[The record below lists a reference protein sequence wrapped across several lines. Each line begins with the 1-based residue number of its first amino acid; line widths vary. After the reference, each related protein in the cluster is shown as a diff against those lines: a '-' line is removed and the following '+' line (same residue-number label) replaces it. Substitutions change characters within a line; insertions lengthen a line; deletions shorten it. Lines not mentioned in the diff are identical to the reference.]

1 MPPFLYALFVLA
13 LVVALYLSVIRPRQL
28 TWGATR
34 SEAARNLIGDDIV
47 QRPHFVATR
56 AITIQA
62 PPAEVW
68 QWIVQ
73 IGSGR
78 AGWYSLDFLD
88 NGNVPSSR
96 EILPQFQQ
104 ISLGYHIPFTPDQKN
119 GMWVKAYAESDYI
132 LWWDQKGKATWGWYL
147 AATGGGATRL
157 ITRLRTRYDLTFPWM
172 LYYAI
177 YDFGD
182 IVMMSNCMRG
192 IKARAEQRWAKGL
205 RNDSHWCQSG
215 EPRLS

>member
-1 MPPFLYALFVLA
+1 MLPILYGIFAIA
-13 LVVALYLSVIRPRQL
+13 LVPVLYLTIIRPRQL
-28 TWGATR
+28 AWGATR
-34 SEAARNLIGDDIV
+34 EEAEGALYGDDIV
-47 QRPHFVATR
+47 TGPHFVATR

-78 AGWYSLDFLD
+78 AGWYSLDFID

-104 ISLGYHIPFTPDQKN
+104 ISLGHFVPFTPDQKN
-119 GMWVKAYAESDYI
+119 GMWVKAYHESETI
-132 LWWDQKGKATWGWYL
+132 LWWDQKGNATWGWYL
-147 AATGGGATRL
+147 TATNGGNTRL
-157 ITRLRTRYDLTFPWM
+157 VTRLRTRYDLSFPWI

-182 IVMMSNCMRG
+182 IVMMRSCMKG
-192 IKARAEQRWAKGL
+192 IKARAEAHWAQAHL
-205 RNDSHWCQSG
+205 DSSAPQIQG
-215 EPRLS
+215 A

>member
-1 MPPFLYALFVLA
+1 MLPLLYALLVLA
-13 LVVALYLSVIRPRQL
+13 LVIVLYLTVIRPRQL
-28 TWGATR
+28 TWGA
-34 SEAARNLIGDDIV
+34 SPEEAASTLHGDDIV
-47 QRPHFVATR
+47 QTPHFVATR

-104 ISLGYHIPFTPDQKN
+104 ISLDHYVPFTPDQKN
-119 GMWVKAYAESDYI
+119 GMWVKAFAEADYI
-132 LWWDQKGKATWGWYL
+132 LWWDQKGNATWGWYL
-147 AATGGGATRL
+147 AATGDGATRL
-157 ITRLRTRYDLTFPWM
+157 ITRLRTRYDLTFPWVI
-172 LYYAI
+172 YFAI

-182 IVMMSNCMRG
+182 IVMMSKCMKG
-192 IKARAEQRWAKGL
+192 IKARAERRWAHGL
-205 RNDSHWCQSG
+205 HDDGHWRQDR
-215 EPRLS
+215 ELRLS

>member
-1 MPPFLYALFVLA
+1 MLPLTYALLAFA
-13 LVVALYLSVIRPRQL
+13 LVVVLYLAVIRPWQL

-34 SEAARNLIGDDIV
+34 EEAVRALHGDDIV
-47 QRPHFVATR
+47 AGPHFVATR

-68 QWIVQ
+68 QWIIQ

-104 ISLGYHIPFTPDQKN
+104 ISVGHYVPFTPDQKN
-119 GMWVKAYAESDYI
+119 GMWVNAYAESEYI
-132 LWWDQKGKATWGWYL
+132 LWWDQKGNATWGWYL
-147 AATGGGATRL
+147 AATGDGATRL
-157 ITRLRTRYDLTFPWM
+157 ITRLRTRYDLTFPWV
-172 LYYAI
+172 LYYVI

-182 IVMMSNCMRG
+182 IVMMSTCMKG
-192 IKARAEQRWAKGL
+192 IKARAEARWAQAHP
-205 RNDSHWCQSG
+205 DSNMPQIQAA
-215 EPRLS
+215 

>member
-1 MPPFLYALFVLA
+1 MLWILHALLS
-13 LVVALYLSVIRPRQL
+13 LVVVGLLYVGVIRPRQL

-34 SEAARNLIGDDIV
+34 EEVGRTLAGDDV
-47 QRPHFVATR
+47 VHAPHFVATR

-68 QWIVQ
+68 QWITQ

-78 AGWYSLDFLD
+78 AGWYSLDFID

-104 ISLGYHIPFTPDQKN
+104 ISLGDFVPFTPDQKN

-132 LWWDQKGKATWGWYL
+132 LWWDQKGKASWGWYL
-147 AATGGGATRL
+147 AATGDGATRL
-157 ITRLRTRYDLTFPWM
+157 IIRLRTRYDLTFPWV

-182 IVMMSNCMRG
+182 IVMMSNCMKG

-205 RNDSHWCQSG
+205 HDDSHQ
-215 EPRLS
+215 RQTQTA